1 MVWLNWPNTM
11 FDGLDGFISAVRG
24 LALVNRVRAMS
35 KVVVRRVESK
45 KDLKKFV
52 KVPFHVHRD
61 HPEWVPPLIMERMD
75 FLNRKKNPYFDHA
88 EVELLIA
95 ERDGVPVGRIS
106 AQIDSRWDEYRG
118 GNDGQFG
125 FFETI
130 DDAEVADAL
139 LDAGCEWLAGK
150 GREKVYGPMDF
161 TTNDEIGI
169 QIEGFDIRPVILE
182 NCHQPY
188 VRDLVEGN
196 GFTKAMDLLMWHLE
210 MGKLAKGL
218 EFHPA
223 IMEAAQ
229 KSLDEHGITIRNMRK
244 SDMHAEVMRFH
255 SVYNEAWGD
264 NWGFVPITE
273 DEAGYH
279 AKLLKQIIDEDWAM
293 IAETED
299 GTVVGAALTLP
310 DINQVLAKLDGR
322 LLPTGWLK
330 FLRGKSKVDVVR
342 ILALGVTKAYQHTG
356 VAAALY
362 VRHIQTCRP
371 DGVMTGEAGWILE
384 TNEPMNRALE
394 GMGGV
399 VNKKFRVYEKNLR

>member
-1 MVWLNWPNTM
+1 MS
-11 FDGLDGFISAVRG
+11 FDER
-24 LALVNRVRAMS
+24 LAARVRKVLGKRRDVVETHMFGGLCFMVNGAMCCGLTS
-35 KVVVRRVESK
+35 KDFMVRVVPDRF
-45 KDLKKFV
+45 KDAIAR
-52 KVPFHVHRD
+52 P
-61 HPEWVPPLIMERMD
+61 
-75 FLNRKKNPYFDHA
+75 HA
-88 EVELLIA
+88 
-95 ERDGVPVGRIS
+95 R
-106 AQIDSRWDEYRG
+106 
-118 GNDGQFG
+118 
-125 FFETI
+125 
-130 DDAEVADAL
+130 
-139 LDAGCEWLAGK
+139 
-150 GREKVYGPMDF
+150 PMDF
-161 TTNDEIGI
+161 TANDEVGT
-169 QIEGFDIRPVILE
+169 QIEGFDAKPVILE
-182 NCHQPY
+182 NSHQSY
-188 VRDLVEGN
+188 VKDLVEAN

-229 KSLDEHGITIRNMRK
+229 KSLDEHGITIRSMRK
-244 SDMHAEVMRFH
+244 SDMQAEVMRFH

-293 IAETED
+293 IAETEN

-310 DINQVLAKLDGR
+310 DMNQVLAKMDGR
-322 LLPTGWLK
+322 LFPTGWLK

-371 DGVMTGEAGWILE
+371 DGVMTGAAGWILE

-399 VNKKFRVYEKNLR
+399 VNKKFRVYEKTL

>member
-1 MVWLNWPNTM
+1 
-11 FDGLDGFISAVRG
+11 
-24 LALVNRVRAMS
+24 MS
-35 KVVVRRVESK
+35 NLVVRSVESK

-52 KVPFHVHRD
+52 KVPFHVHKD
-61 HPEWVPPLIMERMD
+61 HPQWVPPLIMERMD

-88 EVELLIA
+88 EVKLLIA

-106 AQIDSRWDEYRG
+106 AQIDERWDEYRG

-130 DDAEVADAL
+130 NDAEVANAL

-169 QIEGFDIRPVILE
+169 QIEGFDAKPVILE
-182 NCHQPY
+182 NSHQSY
-188 VRDLVEGN
+188 VKDLVEAN

-229 KSLDEHGITIRNMRK
+229 KSLDEHGITIRSMRK
-244 SDMHAEVMRFH
+244 SDMQAEVMRFH

-293 IAETED
+293 IAETEN

-310 DINQVLAKLDGR
+310 DMNQVLAKMDGR
-322 LLPTGWLK
+322 LFPTGWLK

-371 DGVMTGEAGWILE
+371 DGVMTGAAGWILE

-399 VNKKFRVYEKNLR
+399 VNKKFRVYEKTL

>member
-1 MVWLNWPNTM
+1 MKIREVE
-11 FDGLDGFISAVRG
+11 
-24 LALVNRVRAMS
+24 NRR
-35 KVVVRRVESK
+35 
-45 KDLKKFV
+45 DLKKFV
-52 KVPFHVHRD
+52 RVPFSVHKD
-61 HPEWVPPLIMERMD
+61 HPEWVPPLIIDRMQ
-75 FLNRKKNPYFDHA
+75 FLDRKKNPYYDHA
-88 EVELLIA
+88 EVKLLIA
-95 ERDGVPVGRIS
+95 EVDGVPVGRIS
-106 AQIDSRWDEYRG
+106 AQIDERWDEYRG

-130 DDAEVADAL
+130 NDPDVANAL

-161 TTNDEIGI
+161 TTNDEVGI

-188 VRDLVEGN
+188 FMELVEAN
-196 GFTKAMDLLMWHLE
+196 GFTKAMDLLVWHLE

-218 EFHPA
+218 EFHPD

-229 KSLDEHGITIRNMRK
+229 KSLDEEGIRIRSMKK
-244 SDMHAEVMRFH
+244 SDMTAEVMRFH
-255 SVYNEAWGD
+255 EVYNEAWGD

-279 AKLLKQIIDEDWAM
+279 AKMLKLVIDEDWAM
-293 IAETED
+293 IAEKKD
-299 GTVVGAALTLP
+299 GEVVGAALTLP
-310 DINQVLAKLDGR
+310 DINQVMAKMKGR
-322 LLPTGWLK
+322 ILPAGWLHYLAGRRK
-330 FLRGKSKVDVVR
+330 INNVR
-342 ILALGVTKAYQHTG
+342 ILALGVKKAYQHTG

-371 DGVMTGEAGWILE
+371 DKVMTGEAGWILE
-384 TNEPMNRALE
+384 TNVAMNRALE

-399 VNKKFRVYEKNLR
+399 VNKKFRIYEKTL

>member
-1 MVWLNWPNTM
+1 MAR
-11 FDGLDGFISAVRG
+11 IEVRE
-24 LALVNRVRAMS
+24 
-35 KVVVRRVESK
+35 VENK
-45 KDLKKFV
+45 RDLKKFV
-52 KVPFHVHRD
+52 KVPFRVHRD
-61 HPEWVPPLIMERMD
+61 HAEWVPPLIMERMD
-75 FLNRKKNPYFDHA
+75 FLNRRKNPYFDHA
-88 EVELLIA
+88 EVKLWIA
-95 ERDGVPVGRIS
+95 EVDGEPVGRIS
-106 AQIDSRWDEYRG
+106 AQIDERWDEYRG
-118 GNDGQFG
+118 GNDAQFG

-130 DDAEVADAL
+130 DDPEVADAL
-139 LDAGCEWLAGK
+139 LDSGCEWLAGK

-161 TTNDEIGI
+161 TTNDEVGI
-169 QIEGFDIRPVILE
+169 QIEGFDVKPVILE
-182 NCHQPY
+182 NSHQPY
-188 VRDLVEGN
+188 VKELVEAN

-210 MGKLAKGL
+210 MGNLAEGL

-229 KSLDEHGITIRNMRK
+229 ASLDEHGITIRSMRK
-244 SDMHAEVMRFH
+244 SDMQAEVMRFH

-293 IAETED
+293 IAETKD

-310 DINQVLAKLDGR
+310 DINQVLAKIDGH
-322 LLPTGWLK
+322 LFPTGWYK
-330 FLRGKSKVDVVR
+330 FLRGKSKIDNVR

-362 VRHIQTCRP
+362 VRHIQTTSP
-371 DGVMTGEAGWILE
+371 DKVMTGEAGWILE

-399 VNKKFRVYEKNLR
+399 VNKKFRIYEKTL